1 MYFSPAFVLAALP
14 FLATALPSPATGASG
29 MSIPI
34 QKRRS
39 SGKTTRE
46 AVVLNIK
53 NSVAKFQRGLEAYER
68 NTGSAHPLAKVINPS
83 KKRDTGSISLT
94 DDAEELWYAAISVG
108 TPAVKYTVDF
118 DTGSSDLF
126 LPASTCGTTCSG
138 HTLYNPSKS
147 STSKSLGKSFSL
159 AYGDGS
165 TVSGKQY
172 TDTVQIGGLTAT
184 KQTLGSATKYST
196 GFESEYFPADG
207 LLGMA
212 FKAISD
218 YNANP
223 FFQTLLSQDTVSA
236 GAFAFKFTEDESS
249 LYLGGVDEDL
259 YTGDFT
265 YVPVT
270 QEAYWQVDMDGMK
283 VGSTTVTSSTS
294 AIIDTG
300 TTLIIGDSA
309 SAKKAYKAISGS
321 KDNGDGTYTVP
332 CSASANVTLTFG
344 GEVFTVSSASFALDN
359 GDGTCIGGL
368 GYEDDIASE
377 FWIVGDVFLQNVY
390 TVFDVDNSQVGFA
403 TLA

>member
-1 MYFSPAFVLAALP
+1 
-14 FLATALPSPATGASG
+14 
-29 MSIPI
+29 
-34 QKRRS
+34 
-39 SGKTTRE
+39 
-46 AVVLNIK
+46 
-53 NSVAKFQRGLEAYER
+53 
-68 NTGSAHPLAKVINPS
+68 
-83 KKRDTGSISLT
+83 
-94 DDAEELWYAAISVG
+94 
-108 TPAVKYTVDF
+108 
-118 DTGSSDLF
+118 
-126 LPASTCGTTCSG
+126 
-138 HTLYNPSKS
+138 
-147 STSKSLGKSFSL
+147 
-159 AYGDGS
+159 
-165 TVSGKQY
+165 
-172 TDTVQIGGLTAT
+172 
-184 KQTLGSATKYST
+184 
-196 GFESEYFPADG
+196 
-207 LLGMA
+207 MA

-236 GAFAFKFTEDESS
+236 GAFAFKFTEDDSS